1 MPVVTKYQANE
12 LGFDVTPIH
21 PSGVPQISDGKVS
34 AFRTFQVRWENVE
47 EFMLRVLGKF
57 YDEGVT
63 EYPVLPAKYPSN
75 NYTLSASSISVDMSK
90 SSTCGFNNAYQFV
103 DPEENVT
110 PADSGPIQNLHDL
123 VAMER
128 YYFTQDA
135 QEYKNEDLTAT
146 VTVTY
151 TENEWD
157 CTAETLDG
165 LLPNTGVR
173 TEINPSYEVYTL
185 PSRTLFFSDMEQADD
200 VDNGLK
206 DDTKAYAIIPK
217 EDVIVH
223 WSNIPTESLCL
234 IYDHLAK
241 YRGKVN
247 NGVFGAIFYCGEQS
261 GSVSGS
267 SPGGC
272 QFYPAETLLFVDYEE
287 DFSRRTQGF
296 GETFMNTTTLKL
308 HFKVK
313 HITVLAD
320 SGPGVGEVSA
330 EYGWN
335 HMPFDHTGNGADID
349 RWGRVKVKTGDAD
362 KDLFEKAD
370 FTDILNPPVYDEPT

>member
-1 MPVVTKYQANE
+1 MPVETKSQVDA
-12 LGFDVTPIH
+12 LPFDVTPVH
-21 PSGVPQISDGKVS
+21 PSGVPQISDGKVTV
-34 AFRTFQVRWENVE
+34 ARQFQVEWENVE
-47 EFMLRVLGKF
+47 ELMLRVMGKF
-57 YDEGVT
+57 YEAGVT
-63 EYPVLPAKYPSN
+63 EFPVLPAKYPSN
-75 NYTLSASSISVDMSK
+75 NYSLYATSVSVDMSK
-90 SSTCGFNNAYQFV
+90 SSACSFNN
-103 DPEENVT
+103 DSEEST
-110 PADSGPIQNLHDL
+110 PAPIDDLESIQKMEKYHFSNPAFSGQNDELKA
-123 VAMER
+123 V
-128 YYFTQDA
+128 
-135 QEYKNEDLTAT
+135 
-146 VTVTY
+146 VSVTY
-151 TENEWD
+151 TEAEWD
-157 CTAETLDG
+157 CTEATVGG

-206 DDTKAYAIIPK
+206 DDTKAYTIIPK

-223 WSNIPTESLCL
+223 WSNIPTEALCK

-247 NGVFGAIFYCGEQS
+247 NGVFGAIFYCGDQS
-261 GSVSGS
+261 GSGS

-272 QFYPAETLLFVDYEE
+272 EFYPTETLLFVDYEE

-296 GETFMNTTTLKL
+296 GEAFMNTTTLKL

-320 SGPGVGEVSA
+320 SGPGVGEVAA

-335 HMPFDHTGNGADID
+335 HMPFDHTGAGADID
-349 RWGRVKVKTGDAD
+349 RWGRVKVRTGDTE

-370 FTDILNPPVYDEPT
+370 FTDIMNPPIYDEPT

>member
-1 MPVVTKYQANE
+1 MPVETKSQVDSLPFE
-12 LGFDVTPIH
+12 VTPVH
-21 PSGVPQISDGKVS
+21 PSGVPQISDGKVTVTRQ
-34 AFRTFQVRWENVE
+34 FFVEWENVE
-47 EFMLRVLGKF
+47 EFMLRVMGKF
-57 YDEGVT
+57 YEAGVT
-63 EYPVLPAKYPSN
+63 EFPVLPAKYPSN
-75 NYTLSASSISVDMSK
+75 NYSLYATSVSVDMNK
-90 SSTCGFNNAYQFV
+90 SATCSFNN
-103 DPEENVT
+103 DSEELR
-110 PADSGPIQNLHDL
+110 SEPIDDL
-123 VAMER
+123 ESIQKMEK
-128 YYFTQDA
+128 YYFSNTEFTGDNA
-135 QEYKNEDLTAT
+135 ELRA
-146 VTVTY
+146 VVAVTY
-151 TENEWD
+151 TEAEWD
-157 CTAETLDG
+157 CTEFTVGG

-206 DDTKAYAIIPK
+206 DDTKAYTIIPK

-223 WSNIPTESLCL
+223 WSNIPTEALCK

-247 NGVFGAIFYCGEQS
+247 NGVFGAIFYCGEQGS
-261 GSVSGS
+261 GSGS

-296 GETFMNTTTLKL
+296 GEAFMNTTTLKL

-320 SGPGVGEVSA
+320 SGPGAGEVAA

-335 HMPFDHTGNGADID
+335 HMPFDHTGAGADID

-370 FTDILNPPVYDEPT
+370 FTDIMNPPVYDEPT